1 MLNST
6 LSATE
11 RTLCCIVENYARED
25 GIEVPKALR
34 PFMMGIEKIPYVNVK
49 AKWSHSLFSSK
60 IIKTHFQWLSWDP
73 PRKLIT
79 S

>member
-34 PFMMGIEKIPYVNVK
+34 PFMMGIEKIPYVSTK
-49 AKWSHSLFSSK
+49 AKWSPV
-60 IIKTHFQWLSWDP
+60 TN
-73 PRKLIT
+73 
-79 S
+79 